1 MSAAPLR
8 VFLLRTAEVTVEMPS
23 ERRERRPWALQH
35 KAPLHVLHGSQAS
48 VRDAERTDVGGEDRR
63 MTCRMRADGLVAAI
77 GDGDDDARATPQNV
91 EESARFFADGG
102 RVLWRD
108 VRRGRV
114 FANGDTPACY
124 AWFALLSFS
133 TFPLTPLL
141 LPVIDVRR
149 RGGGGRRCDYVPS
162 CFRARRLAAF
172 SRLKSRPSE

>member
-1 MSAAPLR
+1 MA
-8 VFLLRTAEVTVEMPS
+8 
-23 ERRERRPWALQH
+23 
-35 KAPLHVLHGSQAS
+35 
-48 VRDAERTDVGGEDRR
+48 
-63 MTCRMRADGLVAAI
+63 LVAAI
-77 GDGDDDARATPQNV
+77 GDGDDARATPQNV

-102 RVLWRD
+102 RVLWSD

-149 RGGGGRRCDYVPS
+149 PGGVGGDYVPS

-172 SRLKSRPSE
+172 ARLKSRPGA